1 MFIFFQSI
9 RKGDEGYL
17 TQYRSSLISNRRLF
31 KLGVKKN
38 FPEIIPSSKF
48 APHLNW
54 NPPRFHSNE
63 NLEKQI
69 MDWDNEFRER
79 VNINLDEDDTYEN
92 SSKMKTSMVTL
103 FQMMDSSDWQRIN
116 DSSRFEG
123 KEQFL
128 RNKIKL
134 VHDGSIPDTTL
145 VQPKYNKLIS
155 DKSIA
160 DVMEALIGIHLV
172 KG

>member
-1 MFIFFQSI
+1 MCFQSI

-38 FPEIIPSSKF
+38 FPEIIEGILF
-48 APHLNW
+48 LPHLNW
-54 NPPRFHSNE
+54 NPPRFQSNE
-63 NLEKQI
+63 NLENKI
-69 MDWDNEFRER
+69 MDWDKEFRER
-79 VNINLDEDDTYEN
+79 VNLNQDEDDIDEN
-92 SSKMKTSMVTL
+92 SSKMKTSKVTL
-103 FQMMDSSDWQRIN
+103 FQMMDPSDWQRIN
-116 DSSRFEG
+116 DGSKFEG
-123 KEQFL
+123 KKQFL
-128 RNKIKL
+128 KNKIRL
-134 VHDGSIPDTTL
+134 VHNGDIPDTTL

-172 KG
+172 RG